1 MGTSQYASSQY
12 ASTAKSIHRLQ
23 RSMKTSSSMVRSIRQ
38 YVEEA
43 PMKLTFKQRFRN
55 WLMNEDEP
63 EYGNAIAVD
72 SEGPNIQSQG
82 FRLNVYS
89 AGGGTII
96 ETTKYDR
103 QKDDHRHSLHV
114 VTDDKDLGEEL
125 AKIITMESLR

>member
-1 MGTSQYASSQY
+1 MGTSPY

-23 RSMKTSSSMVRSIRQ
+23 RSIKTSSSMGCPPR
-38 YVEEA
+38 YTVEEKT
-43 PMKLTFKQRFRN
+43 MKLTFKQRIRN
-55 WLMNEDEP
+55 WLMNDDEL

-72 SEGPNIQSQG
+72 SDGPDIQSQG

-89 AGGGTII
+89 ASGGTII

-103 QKDDHRHSLHV
+103 QRDDHKHSLHV
-114 VTDDKDLGEEL
+114 VTDDKELGEEL

>member
-1 MGTSQYASSQY
+1 MGTGPY

-23 RSMKTSSSMVRSIRQ
+23 RSIKTANSMVRPDR
-38 YVEEA
+38 YTVEEKS
-43 PMKLTFKQRFRN
+43 MKLTFKQRIRN
-55 WLMNEDEP
+55 WLMKDNDEADCSS
-63 EYGNAIAVD
+63 NLISVD

-89 AGGGTII
+89 ASGGTIV

-103 QKDDHRHSLHV
+103 QKDDHKHSLHV
-114 VTDDKDLGEEL
+114 VTDDKELGEEL

>member
-1 MGTSQYASSQY
+1 MSGGYAV
-12 ASTAKSIHRLQ
+12 ASTAKVPRRIPRITGANTVK
-23 RSMKTSSSMVRSIRQ
+23 RARQ
-38 YVEEA
+38 YVEER
-43 PMKLTFKQRFRN
+43 PMKLTFKQRIRN
-55 WLMNEDEP
+55 WLMNDNDEA
-63 EYGNAIAVD
+63 EYGNAISID
-72 SEGPNIQSQG
+72 EEGPNIQTQS